1 MNNEVEAPLVRVV
14 LIEDEKQIR
23 RFVRMALEAEGC
35 QVSEPGVGY
44 RFAPEE

>member
-35 QVSEPGVGY
+35 QVSEAGVGY